1 MPGTP
6 EVCWVE
12 GGLPRRFDLRFAG
25 PGPVGDTVEVDDRGD
40 EPLVIRSA
48 GTLLDEEG
56 EVYPVVRVDADRRP
70 ELRDVVDA
78 IARDGAGDLAT
89 FAELR
94 LGDRGR
100 RVVRLVSRLSTPVV
114 ATWCIDFALPGFEDL
129 LRLASERGGL
139 VVSFLVGGRDAE
151 RDDDQWLGV
160 NLDGAAL
167 EPLLT

>member
-1 MPGTP
+1 M
-6 EVCWVE
+6 
-12 GGLPRRFDLRFAG
+12 
-25 PGPVGDTVEVDDRGD
+25 GDTVEVDDRGD
-40 EPLVIRSA
+40 APLVIRSA

-56 EVYPVVRVDADRRP
+56 EVYPVVRVDATRRP
-70 ELRDVVDA
+70 ELRDLVDT
-78 IARDGAGDLAT
+78 IARVGAGDLAT

-100 RVVRLVSRLSTPVV
+100 RVVRLVSRLTTPISE
-114 ATWCIDFALPGFEDL
+114 TWSIDFALPGFEDL

-139 VVSFLVGGRDAE
+139 VVSFVVTE

>member
-1 MPGTP
+1 M
-6 EVCWVE
+6 
-12 GGLPRRFDLRFAG
+12 
-25 PGPVGDTVEVDDRGD
+25 GDTGRVSDRAD

-48 GTLLDEEG
+48 GTLLDETA
-56 EVYPVVRVDADRRP
+56 EVYPVVRVDARHRP
-70 ELRDVVDA
+70 ELRDVVGA

-100 RVVRLVSRLSTPVV
+100 RVVRLVSRLTNPVV
-114 ATWCIDFALPGFEDL
+114 ETWCIDFALPGFEDL

-139 VVSFLVGGRDAE
+139 VVSFVVDG

-160 NLDGAAL
+160 NLDGEAL